1 LVLVISG
8 RLASFGIDF
17 STFSAQFSDLLSAAA
32 VLQSAAT
39 SPVVHARRRRRRGK
53 PAAEQL
59 ADTGNVAASYS
70 RYSSDQQREE
80 SISDQQ
86 RKCNEA
92 ADTNGHRIFPELEF
106 EDQAVSGTK
115 LRRDGLDAMI
125 RAAEN
130 GEFHVL
136 YFHSL
141 SRLARESVITMP
153 LLKRLVYVLKVR
165 VISVTEGIDS
175 ARDGWDVIASIM
187 SLMHERYIKEL
198 SENVFRGQE
207 GAVLAGLCVGDYRF
221 GYKSEPIPGSE
232 TTRRGRN
239 AKPRMT
245 YVIEESEAAWVIR
258 IYHWYVID
266 KRSLSWI
273 TRELNRRGAPKDHR
287 STTKSWHHALVV
299 GVLSSK
305 KYIGRW
311 PWGEMKNVRDPMTG
325 AVHQEARDEEE
336 CGRWMRAFPHLRI
349 VSDDMFAQAQQLL
362 QENYEKYAANR
373 RDDGTLDWSRRGS
386 SDCPPR
392 HLLHQL
398 IQCGAC
404 EAIFHVSG
412 GNAKYQVCS
421 GSKKGVCECRT
432 QLRRD
437 RAERMI
443 LERIGSRILSDPAW
457 FQEVFRR
464 LQQAWERHEAMVP
477 TELGAVE
484 RAIGDVDQKI
494 ARLVDRVEKGDNDPD
509 ICRRLEER
517 REERRQLIR
526 RRDQLQQSQISQQQA
541 PTEDWLRGQLQQL
554 DNTLHEPTPAA
565 AYALRD
571 LVGGS
576 IVVTEIKAEGKQR
589 HHLRGSFTLRTA
601 AVARAAVLQG
611 QAQQLPADTPA
622 TSDGGEQIV
631 IDFVDPDPLD
641 EESERAK
648 ALYDQGLL
656 NVAIA
661 QELKCSKSQ
670 VTKLLH
676 HWFES
681 RGLQM
686 PDGRARRSG
695 LAVKHVDP
703 PLYQQLA
710 DKVMELVDQGAL
722 LQDIAT
728 AVDHGRDTI
737 TAVIRFW
744 HQSRGLPVPDGR
756 TRRKSL
762 PKQGDQQT
770 S

>member
-1 LVLVISG
+1 
-8 RLASFGIDF
+8 
-17 STFSAQFSDLLSAAA
+17 
-32 VLQSAAT
+32 
-39 SPVVHARRRRRRGK
+39 
-53 PAAEQL
+53 
-59 ADTGNVAASYS
+59 
-70 RYSSDQQREE
+70 
-80 SISDQQ
+80 
-86 RKCNEA
+86 
-92 ADTNGHRIFPELEF
+92 
-106 EDQAVSGTK
+106 
-115 LRRDGLDAMI
+115 MI

-165 VISVTEGIDS
+165 IFSVTEGIDS

-187 SLMHERYIKEL
+187 SLLHERYIKEL

-207 GAVLAGLCVGDYRF
+207 GAVLAGWCIGDYRF

-232 TTRRGRN
+232 STRRGRN

-245 YVIEESEAAWVIR
+245 YVIEDSEAAWVIR
-258 IYHWYVID
+258 IYHWFVIER
-266 KRSLSWI
+266 RSLRWI

-299 GVLSSK
+299 GVLSSE
-305 KYIGRW
+305 KYIGLW

-325 AVHQEARDEEE
+325 AVHQEPRDEEE
-336 CGRWMRAFPHLRI
+336 CGKWKRQFPHLRI
-349 VSDDMFAQAQQLL
+349 ISDEMFAQAQQLL
-362 QENYEKYAANR
+362 QDNYDKYVANR
-373 RDDGTLDWSRRGS
+373 RDDGTLDWAKRGS
-386 SDCPPR
+386 TDCPPQ

-404 EAIFHVSG
+404 EATFHVSG
-412 GNAKYQVCS
+412 GNAKYLVCS
-421 GSKKGVCECRT
+421 GHKKGTCECHT

-443 LERIGSRILSDPAW
+443 LERIGSRILSAQAW
-457 FQEVFRR
+457 LQEVLRQ
-464 LQQAWERHEAMVP
+464 LQQAWERQESLIP
-477 TELGAVE
+477 TELAATE
-484 RAIGDVDQKI
+484 KAIADVDLKI
-494 ARLVDRVEKGDNDPD
+494 TRLVDRIEKGDNDPD

-554 DNTLHEPTPAA
+554 DRVLHEPTPAA

-576 IVVTEIKAEGKQR
+576 IVVTEIKTEGKKR

-601 AVARAAVLQG
+601 AVARAAVFQG
-611 QAQQLPADTPA
+611 QVQQQPAGTPE

-631 IDFVDPDPLD
+631 INFVDPDPLD
-641 EESERAK
+641 KKSEGAK

-656 NVAIA
+656 NVATA
-661 QELKCSKSQ
+661 KELKCSKSQ

-676 HWFES
+676 HWYES

-686 PDGRARRSG
+686 PDGRSRRSQ
-695 LAVKHVDP
+695 LPVKHLDP
-703 PLYQQLA
+703 LPYQLLEKQ
-710 DKVMELVDQGAL
+710 VMELYDQNYL

-728 AVDHGRDTI
+728 IVDHHRDTI
-737 TAVIRFW
+737 TAVIRRW
-744 HQSRGLPVPDGR
+744 HEARGLPVPDGR

-762 PKQGDQQT
+762 PKRGDQHT